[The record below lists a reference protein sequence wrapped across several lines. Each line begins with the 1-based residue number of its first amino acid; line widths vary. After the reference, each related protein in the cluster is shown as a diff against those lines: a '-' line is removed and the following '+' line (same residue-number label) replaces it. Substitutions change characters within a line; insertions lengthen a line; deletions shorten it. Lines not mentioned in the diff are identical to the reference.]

1 MESTSASDGR
11 PDGPDT
17 DLVTGTGT
25 HGRDAGETYGGFD
38 DFDDTDDIDGDT
50 AERTAPVLLGG
61 DFDVLV
67 VVHGVSGGAT
77 LERCTDSLR
86 TQTHAALTV
95 AYVAEES
102 AMDRPGAEVF
112 GAGRVVVDDAGRIGD
127 AMNVL
132 ADQWGRFDVVVFMRD
147 DVALDEDA
155 IAVACDVMER
165 TNAAACGAKVY
176 SAENPDVLSEVGM
189 SADVDGTPYSRLEGI
204 ELDQSQYDQIRQ
216 TLFVSMAFLAV
227 RGPVIAAVD
236 GFDAVLEGPGVPLDV
251 CWRIRMAGEDVVYAP
266 DVHVHRLLPEAAP
279 EDLAAQV
286 RRDRLRCTS
295 KNYAPGR
302 AVYFGLR
309 TLVLSVAQA
318 LASLFGGRFGEAGQ
332 AFDPIRWNLSRWS
345 SLRTERRAVQKMR
358 TVRDRQVTKFMLGGT
373 ARLRSV
379 GDVGDDG
386 ESRSRGE
393 GLAQVVSDT
402 YRQIGGRWALLGV
415 ALVVFVLI
423 AGRNLVGA
431 PLPTQ
436 GRLLPADGSVWGY
449 LTAPFASF
457 RTAELGAASPNAP
470 GMFLTGIVG
479 LVTFASPQLAQK
491 LLLFAA
497 LPLAAWSCARALR
510 PVLTTR
516 RARLSAAF
524 VYVLAPL
531 WWNALADGDLGALV
545 LAVLLPPIAR
555 RAAQLTGLDGF
566 ADETPVLRR
575 LIELTLLVA
584 VAIAA
589 EPAAGWPVLFL
600 VVGWAAGSLA
610 VGGADRCLDALG
622 RVGLA
627 IVGAGVLL
635 LPWSFSLLFGG
646 AALRAWGG
654 EWGPLAFDRIV
665 RFATGPFGNSVFVF
679 ALLVAAV
686 SPLLL
691 ARGPRYA
698 WAVRA
703 WGAVITGFIVTWFVG
718 RGVIPAIGQPET
730 LLAGAVLMVALL
742 IGLGVEAFGVDV
754 SGQRFG
760 VRQPVAV
767 GLVVVAV
774 VGLTAPLGSLGGRF
788 GMPRTDWASSLGWQ
802 PEEAARNG
810 DFLTLLVGRGVPGD
824 PRPLGDGIGWTLA
837 APGGPVL
844 ADLAGPGATDGVR
857 ALDPIVA
864 DAVEDRAPNLGRL
877 LRPFGIR
884 YVAVPRGDAETVA
897 ALSGSLD
904 VVALQEDD
912 TGTVFEN
919 RSWQPRVGGLRAPVD
934 EDAPPLPLLASSALP
949 EPFGVW
955 RQVGRSGSAQWVGP
969 TGATVYAGVTRSAG
983 FVLRVGDRTVAPDP
997 AYGWAMQ
1004 FPRTPPGR
1012 GVLAPRSD
1020 PLRIGITFLVMLV
1033 WLAAIGAL
1041 FGLRGRD
1048 AA

>member
-17 DLVTGTGT
+17 DLVTGDD
-25 HGRDAGETYGGFD
+25 DADRFDDGFD
-38 DFDDTDDIDGDT
+38 DGFDDEPDT
-50 AERTAPVLLGG
+50 GTIERAAPTLLGT
-61 DFDVLV
+61 DFDVLI
-67 VVHGVSGGAT
+67 VVHGVSGGAA
-77 LERCTDSLR
+77 LERCTDALR
-86 TQTHAALTV
+86 AQTHASLTV
-95 AYVAEES
+95 AYVAEDA

-112 GAGRVVVDDAGRIGD
+112 GAGRVVVDDVGRVG
-127 AMNVL
+127 ASMNLL
-132 ADQWGRFDVVVFMRD
+132 ADQWGRFDVVVFIRD
-147 DVALDEDA
+147 DVELDDDA
-155 IAVACDVMER
+155 VAVACDVMER

-227 RGPVIAAVD
+227 RGPVLATVG
-236 GFDAVLEGPGVPLDV
+236 GFDPVLEGPGVPLDL
-251 CWRIRMAGEDVVYAP
+251 CWRIRMTGDDVVYAP
-266 DVHVHRLLPEAAP
+266 DVHVHRLLPE
-279 EDLAAQV
+279 EQSDELAVQV

-302 AVYFGLR
+302 AVYHGLR
-309 TLVLSVAQA
+309 ALVLSVAQA
-318 LASLFGGRFGEAGQ
+318 LASLFGGRVGEAGE
-332 AFDPIRWNLSRWS
+332 AFDPIRWNLARWG
-345 SLRTERRAVQKMR
+345 SLRTDRRAAQKIR

-379 GDVGDDG
+379 GGGPEDG
-386 ESRSRGE
+386 ESRSRSE
-393 GLAQVVSDT
+393 GFAMLVSDT

-423 AGRNLVGA
+423 AGRNLLGA
-431 PLPTQ
+431 ALPTQ
-436 GRLLPADGSVWGY
+436 GRLLPADGSAWGY

-457 RTAELGAASPNAP
+457 RTAELGAASPNPP

-479 LVTFASPQLAQK
+479 LVTLASPLLAQK

-497 LPLAAWSCARALR
+497 LPLAAWSCARSLR
-510 PVLTTR
+510 PILTTR

-531 WWNALADGDLGALV
+531 WWNAMANGDLGALV

-555 RAAQLTGLDGF
+555 RAAQLAGLDGF
-566 ADETPVLRR
+566 ADDVPVLHR
-575 LIELTLLVA
+575 LIETTLLLAVA
-584 VAIAA
+584 VAA
-589 EPAAGWPVLFL
+589 EPAAGWPVLLL
-600 VVGWAAGSLA
+600 VAGWVAGSLA
-610 VGGADRCLDALG
+610 VGGAERCLHALG
-622 RVGLA
+622 RVALA
-627 IVGAGVLL
+627 LVGAGVLL

-654 EWGPLAFDRIV
+654 EWGPVAFDRIV

-686 SPLLL
+686 APLLF

-703 WGAVITGFIVTWFVG
+703 WGAAVTGFIVTWFVG
-718 RGVIPAIGQPET
+718 RGTLPAIGQPET

-742 IGLGVEAFGVDV
+742 IGLGVEAFDVDV

-767 GLVVVAV
+767 GLVVVAL

-788 GMPRTDWASSLGWQ
+788 GMPRTDWATGLAWQ
-802 PEEAARNG
+802 PDEAARNG
-810 DFLTLLVGRGVPGD
+810 DFLTLFVGRGVPGD

-837 APGGPVL
+837 APGGLVL
-844 ADLAGPGATDGVR
+844 EDLWGPGATDGVR
-857 ALDPIVA
+857 TLDPIVA

-884 YVAVPRGDAETVA
+884 YVAVPRGDTDTIA
-897 ALSGSLD
+897 ALSGALD

-912 TGTVFEN
+912 NGTVFEN
-919 RSWQPRVGGLRAPVD
+919 RSWQPRVGGLRAPVAD
-934 EDAPPLPLLASSALP
+934 DAPPPPELAATALP
-949 EPFGVW
+949 EPFGAW
-955 RQVGRSGSAQWVGP
+955 RQVGPSGTAQWSGP
-969 TGATVYAGVTRSAG
+969 TGATVYAGVTRGAG

-1020 PLRIGITFLVMLV
+1020 PLRIGITFLVMLA

-1048 AA
+1048 VA